1 MIEKKRKTFMDFR
14 TKLNEADPNPAAASE
29 QPAAPK
35 PEPKPA
41 SNPAPNP
48 APKPAPKPAQ
58 AQTAAPSSDS
68 SSKRASIAEKI
79 KPQYELAK
87 SVVEGIHNAFADDC
101 GKTTKYD
108 TMGDQIKNFEK
119 QIRGACQQTMT
130 IVEQE
135 RFNWHDFNICSP
147 KSFKCITLYKDR
159 DLDVLKLSAG
169 IIVFYNSLI
178 GEN

>member
-14 TKLNEADPNPAAASE
+14 TKLNEADPNPAAA
-29 QPAAPK
+29 PK

-41 SNPAPNP
+41 PKPTTNPAPN
-48 APKPAPKPAQ
+48 AATKPAQ
-58 AQTAAPSSDS
+58 AQTAPSSDS
-68 SSKRASIAEKI
+68 ASKRASIAEKI

-130 IVEQE
+130 IIEQE

>member
-14 TKLNEADPNPAAASE
+14 TKLNEDDLSNPNPAAAPE
-29 QPAAPK
+29 QPTA

-41 SNPAPNP
+41 PAP
-48 APKPAPKPAQ
+48 
-58 AQTAAPSSDS
+58 SGDS
-68 SSKRASIAEKI
+68 ASKRASVAEKI

-87 SVVEGIHNAFADDC
+87 SVIEGINKAFADDC
-101 GKTTKYD
+101 AKTTKYD
-108 TMGDQIKNFEK
+108 AMGDQIKNFEK

-130 IVEQE
+130 IVQQE
-135 RFNWHDFNICSP
+135 NFDWHNYNICSP

-169 IIVFYNSLI
+169 IIIFYNSLI

>member
-14 TKLNEADPNPAAASE
+14 TKLNEDDLSNPNPAAAPE
-29 QPAAPK
+29 QPTAPQPAPA

-41 SNPAPNP
+41 PAPAQSGDP
-48 APKPAPKPAQ
+48 A
-58 AQTAAPSSDS
+58 
-68 SSKRASIAEKI
+68 SKRASVAEKI

-87 SVVEGIHNAFADDC
+87 SVIDGINKAFADDC
-101 GKTTKYD
+101 AKTTKYD

-130 IVEQE
+130 IVQQE
-135 RFNWHDFNICSP
+135 NFDWHNYNICSP

-169 IIVFYNSLI
+169 IIIFYNSLI